1 MPAYRFIG
9 AESEVGPH
17 LLKRLGQEIELP
29 ADIAV
34 DVMTKCPLLPASEF
48 AEIGF
53 TPDELK
59 AYATPGAQM
68 SAPPEFHEKL
78 TLARMRW
85 LELKEA
91 NNANG

>member
-1 MPAYRFIG
+1 MQYRFIG

-17 LLKRLGQEIELP
+17 LLKRLGQEIELQP
-29 ADIAV
+29 DVAADAMV
-34 DVMTKCPLLPASEF
+34 KCPLLPDADF

-53 TPDELK
+53 TADELK
-59 AYATPGAQM
+59 AFASPGAQM

-78 TLARMRW
+78 KLARMRW

-91 NNANG
+91 NNNGE